1 MKRSLGLIFIVALFA
16 GALAAQNAANP
27 PVAPVPA
34 EIAAAK
40 KVFISNGGVDL
51 GTYPAAKKLGDV
63 DFGYNS
69 FYDAMKR
76 WGHYDLVGSPADA
89 DLVFHIDFAAP
100 IESSGNLVSSY
111 PMFVLTIYDA
121 KTHFALWRT
130 MQPIQ
135 GALREQ
141 TFRKNF
147 ATGLNNLMND
157 VARLAGQP
165 PAVAPPPPPPA
176 KDTNDSYQP

>member
-1 MKRSLGLIFIVALFA
+1 MKRTLSMVLILIVFA
-16 GALAAQNAANP
+16 GALAAQNLTNP

-34 EIAAAK
+34 QIAAAK
-40 KVFISNGGVDL
+40 KVFIANGGTDL
-51 GTYPAAKKLGDV
+51 GTYPAAKKLGDI

-76 WGHYDLVGSPADA
+76 WGHYELVNSPADA

-100 IESSGNLVSSY
+100 IESSGDLVSSY

-121 KTHFALWRT
+121 KTQFALWRT
-130 MQPIQ
+130 LEPIQ

-157 VARLAGQP
+157 IAKLAGQP
-165 PAVAPPPPPPA
+165 AFYTPPTPTA